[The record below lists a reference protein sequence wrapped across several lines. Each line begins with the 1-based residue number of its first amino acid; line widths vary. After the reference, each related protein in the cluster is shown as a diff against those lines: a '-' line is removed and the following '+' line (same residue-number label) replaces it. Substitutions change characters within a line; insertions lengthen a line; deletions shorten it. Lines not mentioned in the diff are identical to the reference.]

1 MWWSARRAL
10 SRALD
15 EIEQLRRDVGALQY
29 DLEDAKQRIQRL
41 MWRSTRAI
49 TPETT
54 TPSQATATDATASA
68 PSTNGDTAA
77 ASANAGPGM
86 TADPISARL
95 LARRRRLPT
104 GRFTAGKLV
113 APGCTDHVVFEDGRP
128 CPNCGQGPFASE

>member
-41 MWRSTRAI
+41 MWRSKR
-49 TPETT
+49 E
-54 TPSQATATDATASA
+54 PSATVVEGAEASA
-68 PSTNGDTAA
+68 DTPSTNGGTAA
-77 ASANAGPGM
+77 ASANGGHGP
-86 TADPISARL
+86 TADPISAKL
-95 LARRRRLPT
+95 LARRGRLR
-104 GRFTAGKLV
+104 GRG
-113 APGCTDHVVFEDGRP
+113 PQSGCVDHVVFEDGRP

>member
-1 MWWSARRAL
+1 MWFSARRAL

-77 ASANAGPGM
+77 ASASAGPGM
-86 TADPISARL
+86 ATDPLSARL

-104 GRFTAGKLV
+104 GRFAAGKLV
-113 APGCTDHVVFEDGRP
+113 TSGCSDHVVFEDGRP
-128 CPNCGQGPFASE
+128 CPNCGQGPFAAE

>member
-1 MWWSARRAL
+1 MWFSARRAL

-41 MWRSTRAI
+41 MWRSTRGAS
-49 TPETT
+49 TSESVSP
-54 TPSQATATDATASA
+54 PVAASDVTASA

-77 ASANAGPGM
+77 ASASAGPGM
-86 TADPISARL
+86 ATDPLSARL

-104 GRFTAGKLV
+104 GRFAAGKLV
-113 APGCTDHVVFEDGRP
+113 TSGCSDHVVFEDGRP
-128 CPNCGQGPFASE
+128 CPNCGQGPFAAE